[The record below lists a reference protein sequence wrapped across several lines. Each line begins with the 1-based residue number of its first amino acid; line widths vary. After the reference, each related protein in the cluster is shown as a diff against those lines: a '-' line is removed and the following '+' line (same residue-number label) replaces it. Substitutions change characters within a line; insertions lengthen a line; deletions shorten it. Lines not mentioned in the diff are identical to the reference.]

1 MPAPRRGAN
10 TPSSAQR
17 TTLRDNIDDSD
28 TPSWNTS
35 LAKLSLFLAALKRND
50 LLYHEVKDSLSL
62 VLRGYI
68 IDSKHKKTVM
78 SWRHLKHVID
88 NPTERFTFEKP
99 SDPESFRAEATTEA
113 SAKLALGIMPTF
125 GSKADADEIK
135 LATDNA
141 REKERDLLSQFNVAP
156 ITLEDVDRNIGSF
169 LQSCITNEVYARK
182 LFEEC
187 KQSGRAM
194 LVELHNRKAGVSD
207 KSKKKLLRDLETFAE
222 NGLSAPTVEAF

>member
-1 MPAPRRGAN
+1 
-10 TPSSAQR
+10 
-17 TTLRDNIDDSD
+17 
-28 TPSWNTS
+28 
-35 LAKLSLFLAALKRND
+35 
-50 LLYHEVKDSLSL
+50 
-62 VLRGYI
+62 
-68 IDSKHKKTVM
+68 
-78 SWRHLKHVID
+78 
-88 NPTERFTFEKP
+88 
-99 SDPESFRAEATTEA
+99 
-113 SAKLALGIMPTF
+113 MPTF
-125 GSKADADEIK
+125 GSKASADEVK

-141 REKERDLLSQFNVAP
+141 REKEKELLSQFNVAP

-222 NGLSAPTVEAF
+222 NGLSAPTVEAFNEFINDFVLINENLKKPKPASELEEYYLDAAREALGTVNSAQVGCQSLRHRRTGRKPKTWGGVLCCTVVGVAGVWWLGGRVGFVPSLVDLPPDVYRSTHCCRAVPMARTACDTLYT